1 MVLVLVVLAVFVAL
15 ELWSVPRRVAPECKL
30 VGCIELL
37 AVLVREQAVALVAS
51 EVLALRAVLAAVAG
65 DAGQLATGKSSL
77 GLVLELA
84 LVSAVARLVA
94 LVVAEVAA

>member
-1 MVLVLVVLAVFVAL
+1 M
-15 ELWSVPRRVAPECKL
+15 

-37 AVLVREQAVALVAS
+37 AVLAREQAVVLVELVAS
-51 EVLALRAVLAAVAG
+51 EVLALRAVPVAAAG
-65 DAGQLATGKSSL
+65 DAGRLATGKSSL

-94 LVVAEVAA
+94 FVVAEVAA